1 MHCMHWPSALGK
13 GSKCLT
19 SPQDWWKVL
28 SNLTYQSPSPGWQNK
43 PTAQAKQLYCSQIG
57 CKKQQNPRILDSL
70 YLKAQES
77 NSRVAEG
84 LSSYCSP
91 GIRKA
96 PFSGL
101 HASQATQIR
110 WNKIPQNL
118 LFWEGQRQCLLSSG
132 CCILHILWTRIAIK
146 EEESKA
152 SHGHEWNCLL
162 IIRTEVLVNAAYIA
176 KRIPKKGSQ
185 HSVGIRMV
193 PFCIVCKP
201 MHIGLLMK

>member
-1 MHCMHWPSALGK
+1 MSHQSLGLAEGFEQPQLPESKSSMAERAHSAGK
-13 GSKCLT
+13 TTLLFTDRLQETVESQDPRQPV
-19 SPQDWWKVL
+19 PQD
-28 SNLTYQSPSPGWQNK
+28 SG
-43 PTAQAKQLYCSQIG
+43 KQL
-57 CKKQQNPRILDSL
+57 
-70 YLKAQES
+70 
-77 NSRVAEG
+77 RVAEG

-101 HASQATQIR
+101 HASQVTQIR

-118 LFWEGQRQCLLSSG
+118 LFWEGQGQCLLSSG
-132 CCILHILWTRIAIK
+132 CCILHTLWTRIAIK

-162 IIRTEVLVNAAYIA
+162 IIKTKVLVNAAYVA
-176 KRIPKKGSQ
+176 KRIPNKGSQ

-201 MHIGLLMK
+201 MHRVRIMK